1 MGEKDVVMMVEW
13 KNTYDKLDGDLEL
26 IKEDGLVDKKEAEKM
41 LAEKDKE
48 IERLNHE
55 IERLNGPSQAA
66 RILATDRSNVI
77 P

>member
-1 MGEKDVVMMVEW
+1 MNKRKDTWNGRGAQLMKENRDLREK
-13 KNTYDKLDGDLEL
+13 
-26 IKEDGLVDKKEAEKM
+26 

-55 IERLNGPSQAA
+55 IERLKGPSQAE

>member
-1 MGEKDVVMMVEW
+1 MKNPEKPSACHCTPECQMFCPV
-13 KNTYDKLDGDLEL
+13 N
-26 IKEDGLVDKKEAEKM
+26 EKM
-41 LAEKDKE
+41 VEKDKE

-55 IERLNGPSQAA
+55 IERLKGPSQAE

>member
-1 MGEKDVVMMVEW
+1 MTEW
-13 KNTYDKLDGDLEL
+13 KWMGNATTGYPKMYDSFETVRKD
-26 IKEDGLVDKKEAEKM
+26 EAEEK

-55 IERLNGPSQAA
+55 IERLKGPSQAE